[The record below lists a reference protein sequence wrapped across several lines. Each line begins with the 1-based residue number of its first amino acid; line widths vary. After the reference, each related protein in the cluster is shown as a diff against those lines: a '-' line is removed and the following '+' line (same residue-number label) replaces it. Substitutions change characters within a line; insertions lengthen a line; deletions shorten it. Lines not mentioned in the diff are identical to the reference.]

1 MKSKIII
8 LIVLA
13 VSAVTAIAV
22 FNRKGAIVPQE
33 RVFSIEARRYAYN
46 PAIIRVNR
54 GDKIV
59 LKLRSKD
66 VTHGFF
72 LEGYD
77 IDAKIRAQY
86 PYFWVRHPSKH
97 DDYEQAEEISF
108 IADKP
113 GKFRYRCSVTCGS
126 FHPFMQGEFIVEPNF
141 AYAASIGMVLGL
153 AMVVL
158 IILRFKKD

>member
-1 MKSKIII
+1 M
-8 LIVLA
+8 LIVC
-13 VSAVTAIAV
+13 AVTAIAV

-33 RVFSIEARRYAYN
+33 RVFSIEARKYAYD

-54 GDKIV
+54 GDKVV

-86 PYFWVRHPSKH
+86 PNFWVRHPSKH
-97 DDYEQAEEISF
+97 DDYAPVEEISF

-141 AYAASIGMVLGL
+141 AYLVSIGAALGL
-153 AMVVL
+153 VL
-158 IILRFKKD
+158 VFMLSCKNREPINSFQIKP